1 MRGFRWLATLMV
13 LLVAVP
19 QPAAA
24 KTRVD
29 ENFAFPTGQAV
40 KIAVFRPDVQVGSLG
55 MSGVISPNA
64 DWTAA
69 ARRNFAEALRADI
82 KTMNAETVFI
92 EDTPLQNE
100 QIFADYQSLYRAVA
114 ASIFQHKFFG
124 DRLPTKKDR
133 FDWTLGPGAKAL
145 GDATGAQYGLLFY
158 TNDAFDSGG
167 RTAWNLLTLNLAGML
182 LSGVHVAY
190 ASLVDLQT
198 GQVVWFNVK
207 LRTGGDPREPEGARE
222 RVANL
227 LETLPGRPKPP
238 KVARR

>member
-1 MRGFRWLATLMV
+1 MAALLA

-19 QPAAA
+19 QAASA
-24 KTRVD
+24 KTRAD
-29 ENFAFPTGQAV
+29 ESFTFPSGEQV

-55 MSGVISPNA
+55 MSGIVSPNA

-69 ARRNFAEALRADI
+69 ARANFTEALRAEI
-82 KTMNAETVFI
+82 KAMNAETVFI

-100 QIFADYQSLYRAVA
+100 QVFADYQSLYRAVA

-124 DRLPTKKDR
+124 AKLPTKKDK

-145 GDATGAQYGLLFY
+145 GDATGARYGLLFY

-167 RTAWNLLTLNLAGML
+167 RKAWNFLTLNLAGMV

-190 ASLVDLQT
+190 ASLVDLET

-222 RVANL
+222 RVVNL
-227 LETLPGRPKPP
+227 LETLPGRPAPP
-238 KVARR
+238 KVAGR

>member
-1 MRGFRWLATLMV
+1 MRGFRWLAALMA
-13 LLVAVP
+13 LLIAVP
-19 QPAAA
+19 QVAAA

-29 ENFAFPTGQAV
+29 EGFTLPTNKPL

-55 MSGVISPNA
+55 MSGIISPNA

-69 ARRNFAEALRADI
+69 ARRNFGEALRADI
-82 KTMNAETVFI
+82 KAMNADIVFI

-100 QIFADYQSLYRAVA
+100 QVFADYQSLYRAVA

-124 DRLPTKKDR
+124 SKLPTKKDK

-145 GDATGAQYGLLFY
+145 GDATGANYGLLFF

-167 RTAWNLLTLNLAGML
+167 RKAWNFLTLNLAGMV

-190 ASLVDLQT
+190 ASLVDLET

-227 LETLPGRPKPP
+227 LSTLPGRPAPP
-238 KVARR
+238 KVAQR